1 MIWEEEEER
10 KASPVE
16 LGGTSSRPMIGIE
29 EGQGRFFLDWLLVGV
44 RSGSRDDGFDGGRR
58 WGFYKT
64 STCGLGP
71 PWIGGWVYRLL

>member
-1 MIWEEEEER
+1 MIWEEEER

-44 RSGSRDDGFDGGRR
+44 RSGSRDDGFDGRKR
-58 WGFYKT
+58 WGFYKRVKYMT
-64 STCGLGP
+64 GP
-71 PWIGGWVYRLL
+71 